1 MLAFR
6 HPLKTSS
13 SLHKVVAAL
22 RDAAPRLES
31 DGYLAGEV
39 AAAAEMTSA
48 VSVVGATAS
57 NTILDISGG
66 NWDIRGSGN

>member
-1 MLAFR
+1 MEFR

-22 RDAAPRLES
+22 RDAVPRLES

-48 VSVVGATAS
+48 GSVVGATEN

-66 NWDIRGSGN
+66 NWDIRSSGN

>member
-1 MLAFR
+1 MEFR
-6 HPLKTSS
+6 HPLKISS
-13 SLHKVVAAL
+13 SLHKVVVAL
-22 RDAAPRLES
+22 RDAVPRLES

-39 AAAAEMTSA
+39 ANAAEMTSA
-48 VSVVGATAS
+48 GSVIGATES